1 MLVSLMIST
10 YNWKEALSLCLY
22 SAFAQTV
29 KPCEILIAD
38 DGSRD
43 DTKQLIDKM
52 RTKTD
57 IPIVHVWH
65 EDKGFR
71 LSAIRNRSIERAK
84 GDYIIQIDGDILLDK
99 HFIAD
104 HLELAEKGY
113 FVCGSRVL
121 LGRMATARL
130 LRGVETHPA
139 LFKQDLSFLLN
150 AFRSHTL
157 RLYLA
162 NRYAKNSMLRI
173 RGCNMAFW
181 KEDLFRVNGYNESL
195 EMWGQEDVE
204 ISYRLIHAGIQKKQL
219 KMGGVQFHL
228 YHKFASRENLEYH
241 EQVLRQVI
249 EEKMIWC
256 ENGIVKED
264 KAYKENNG

>member
-1 MLVSLMIST
+1 MLVSLLIST

-22 SAFAQTV
+22 SVFAQTV
-29 KPCEILIAD
+29 KPAEILIAD

-43 DTKQLIDKM
+43 DTRQMIEEM
-52 RTKTD
+52 RKKTD

-71 LSAIRNRSIERAK
+71 LSAIRNQSIAMAK
-84 GDYIIQIDGDILLDK
+84 GDYIIQIDGDIILEE

-104 HLELAEKGY
+104 HLELAEKGF

-121 LGRMATARL
+121 LGKNYSNRL
-130 LRGVETHPA
+130 LKGLETRPA
-139 LFKQDLSFLLN
+139 KLKQDYRFMLN
-150 AFRSHTL
+150 GFRSRIL
-157 RLYLA
+157 RHYLA
-162 NRYAKNSMLRI
+162 NRYAKHNMFRI

-181 KEDLFRVNGYNESL
+181 KEDLYRVNGYNESL

-204 ISYRLIHAGIQKKQL
+204 ISYRLLHIGVQKKQL

-228 YHKFASRENLEYH
+228 YHKFASRANLDYH
-241 EQVLRQVI
+241 ERVLKEVIDNKQV
-249 EEKMIWC
+249 WC
-256 ENGIVKED
+256 ENGIVKGKQKIGSE
-264 KAYKENNG
+264 

>member
-22 SAFAQTV
+22 SVFAQTV

-139 LFKQDLSFLLN
+139 HFKQKHRFLLK
-150 AFRSHTL
+150 T
-157 RLYLA
+157 
-162 NRYAKNSMLRI
+162 
-173 RGCNMAFW
+173 
-181 KEDLFRVNGYNESL
+181 
-195 EMWGQEDVE
+195 
-204 ISYRLIHAGIQKKQL
+204 IS
-219 KMGGVQFHL
+219 
-228 YHKFASRENLEYH
+228 
-241 EQVLRQVI
+241 
-249 EEKMIWC
+249 
-256 ENGIVKED
+256 
-264 KAYKENNG
+264 

>member
-1 MLVSLMIST
+1 MLVSLLIST

-22 SAFAQTV
+22 SVFAQTV
-29 KPCEILIAD
+29 KPAEILIAD
-38 DGSRD
+38 DGSRE
-43 DTKQLIDKM
+43 DTRQLIDEM
-52 RTKTD
+52 REKTD
-57 IPIVHVWH
+57 IPIVRVWH

-71 LSAIRNRSIERAK
+71 LSAIRNRSIEKAK
-84 GDYIIQIDGDILLDK
+84 GDYIIQIDGDIILDR

-121 LGRMATARL
+121 LGKMSTTRL
-130 LRGVETHPA
+130 LKGVEKYPA
-139 LFKQDLSFLLN
+139 LLKQNLRFVLN
-150 AFRSHTL
+150 AFRSRVL
-157 RLYLA
+157 RRYLA
-162 NRYAKNSMLRI
+162 NRYAKRTMLRI

-181 KEDLFRVNGYNESL
+181 KEDLVHVNGYNESL

-241 EQVLRQVI
+241 EQVLRKVI
-249 EEKMIWC
+249 EERIVWC
-256 ENGIVKED
+256 ENGIVKD
-264 KAYKENNG
+264 MQTAKLS

>member
-1 MLVSLMIST
+1 MTVSLLIST

-29 KPCEILIAD
+29 KPDEILIAD
-38 DGSRD
+38 DGSRE
-43 DTKQLIDKM
+43 DTRELIEEM
-52 RTKTD
+52 RKKTD

-71 LSAIRNRSIERAK
+71 LSAIRNLAIRQAK
-84 GDYIIQIDGDILLDK
+84 SEYIIQIDGDIILER

-104 HLELAEKGY
+104 HLELAEPDC

-121 LGRMATARL
+121 LGYFYTEHLLKAKDMQPSL
-130 LRGVETHPA
+130 LR
-139 LFKQDLSFLLN
+139 QDFGYILN
-150 AFRSHTL
+150 AFRSKIL
-157 RLYLA
+157 RQYLA
-162 NRYAKNSMLRI
+162 KRYAKHRMNSV

-181 KEDLFRVNGYNESL
+181 KKDLLRVNGYNEEL

-204 ISYRLIHAGIQKKQL
+204 ISYRLLYAGLSKKQL

-228 YHKFASRENLEYH
+228 FHKQASRENLAFH
-241 EQVLRQVI
+241 EKILKQVKK
-249 EEKMIWC
+249 EKKAWC
-256 ENGIVKED
+256 SRGIVKDEPEMPD
-264 KAYKENNG
+264 KSE

>member
-1 MLVSLMIST
+1 MLISVIIST
-10 YNWKEALSLCLY
+10 YNWKEALSLCLH
-22 SAFAQTV
+22 SVFAQTV
-29 KPCEILIAD
+29 KPSEILIAD

-43 DTKQLIDKM
+43 DTRQFIEKM
-52 RTKTD
+52 QAATD

-71 LSAIRNRSIERAK
+71 LSAIRNRSIEKAK

-121 LGRMATARL
+121 LGEKITSRILEGMDSGPAILRL
-130 LRGVETHPA
+130 D
-139 LFKQDLSFLLN
+139 FSSILN
-150 AFRSHTL
+150 AFRSRAL
-157 RLYLA
+157 RRFLA
-162 NRYAKNSMLRI
+162 QRYASHSMKRI

-181 KEDLFRVNGYNESL
+181 KDDLYRVNGYNEAL
-195 EMWGQEDVE
+195 EMWGQEDAE
-204 ISYRLIHAGIQKKQL
+204 LSYRLVHAGVRKKQL

-241 EQVLRQVI
+241 ERVLRQAI
-249 EEKMIWC
+249 EEEWDWC
-256 ENGIVKED
+256 ENGIVKTD
-264 KAYKENNG
+264 KK

>member
-1 MLVSLMIST
+1 MANRNVYDMDKQKVALVLSMGGARGIAHIGVIEELLRHNFEITSIAGSSMGAMVGAMYASGKMEEC
-10 YNWKEALSLCLY
+10 KEWLY
-22 SAFAQTV
+22 SW
-29 KPCEILIAD
+29 
-38 DGSRD
+38 
-43 DTKQLIDKM
+43 DKRKM
-52 RTKTD
+52 
-57 IPIVHVWH
+57 W
-65 EDKGFR
+65 
-71 LSAIRNRSIERAK
+71 
-84 GDYIIQIDGDILLDK
+84 
-99 HFIAD
+99 
-104 HLELAEKGY
+104 ELAEKGY

-181 KEDLFRVNGYNESL
+181 KEDLLRVNGYNESL

-249 EEKMIWC
+249 AERIVWC
-256 ENGIVKED
+256 ENGIVKEGR
-264 KAYKENNG
+264 KV

>member
-1 MLVSLMIST
+1 MLVSLLIST

-22 SAFAQTV
+22 SAFVQTV
-29 KPCEILIAD
+29 KPAEILIAD
-38 DGSRD
+38 DGSRE
-43 DTKQLIDKM
+43 DTRQLIDEM
-52 RTKTD
+52 RANTD

-71 LSAIRNRSIERAK
+71 LSAIRNRSIEKAK
-84 GDYIIQIDGDILLDK
+84 GDYIIQIDGDIILDR

-121 LGRMATARL
+121 LGKMSTTRL
-130 LRGVETHPA
+130 LKGIEKYPA
-139 LFKQDLSFLLN
+139 LLKQNLRFVLN
-150 AFRSHTL
+150 AFRSRIL
-157 RLYLA
+157 RRYLS
-162 NRYAKNSMLRI
+162 NRYAKHTMLRI

-204 ISYRLIHAGIQKKQL
+204 ISYRLIHAGIQK
-219 KMGGVQFHL
+219 
-228 YHKFASRENLEYH
+228 
-241 EQVLRQVI
+241 
-249 EEKMIWC
+249 
-256 ENGIVKED
+256 
-264 KAYKENNG
+264 

>member
-1 MLVSLMIST
+1 MLVSLLIST

-22 SAFAQTV
+22 SVLAQTV
-29 KPCEILIAD
+29 KPAEILIAD
-38 DGSRD
+38 DGSRE
-43 DTKQLIDKM
+43 DTRQMIEEVRK
-52 RTKTD
+52 KTD

-71 LSAIRNRSIERAK
+71 LSAIRNRTIAQAK
-84 GDYIIQIDGDILLDK
+84 GEYIIQIDGDIILDR

-121 LGRMATARL
+121 LGKTYSSRL
-130 LRGVETHPA
+130 LKGLETHPA
-139 LFKQDLSFLLN
+139 KFKQDYRFMLN
-150 AFRSHTL
+150 GFRSRIL
-157 RLYLA
+157 RKYLA
-162 NRYAKNSMLRI
+162 KRYAKNSMLRI

-181 KEDLFRVNGYNESL
+181 KEDLLRVNGYNETL

-204 ISYRLIHAGIQKKQL
+204 ISYRLLHAGVRKKQL

-228 YHKFASRENLEYH
+228 YHKFASRENLEFH
-241 EQVLRQVI
+241 EQVLKSVI
-249 EEKMIWC
+249 ENKTVWC
-256 ENGIVKED
+256 ENGIVKQ
-264 KAYKENNG
+264 KR

>member
-1 MLVSLMIST
+1 MLVSLLIST

-43 DTKQLIDKM
+43 DTRQLIDEM
-52 RTKTD
+52 RKKTD
-57 IPIVHVWH
+57 IPIVHIWH

-121 LGRMATARL
+121 LGEKVSSRL
-130 LRGVETHPA
+130 LEGAEQEPSLLQVE
-139 LFKQDLSFLLN
+139 LGRILN
-150 AFRSHTL
+150 LFRSRIL
-157 RLYLA
+157 RKFLSK
-162 NRYAKNSMLRI
+162 RYAKKRMSSI

-181 KEDLFRVNGYNESL
+181 KEDLLCVNGYNESL

-204 ISYRLIHAGIQKKQL
+204 LSYRLLHAGVQKKQL
-219 KMGGVQFHL
+219 KMGGVQFHI
-228 YHKFASRENLEYH
+228 YHKFASRDNLDYH
-241 EQVLRQVI
+241 EQVLREVI
-249 EEKMIWC
+249 EKNIVWC
-256 ENGIVKED
+256 ENGIIKS
-264 KAYKENNG
+264 KARD

>member
-1 MLVSLMIST
+1 MLVSLLIST

-29 KPCEILIAD
+29 KPAEILIAD
-38 DGSRD
+38 DGSRE
-43 DTKQLIDKM
+43 DTRQLIDEM
-52 RTKTD
+52 RAKTD

-71 LSAIRNRSIERAK
+71 LSAIRNRSTEEAK
-84 GDYIIQIDGDILLDK
+84 GDYIIQIDGDIILDR

-121 LGRMATARL
+121 LGKMSTTRL
-130 LRGVETHPA
+130 LKGIEKYPA
-139 LFKQDLSFLLN
+139 LLKQNLRFVLN
-150 AFRSHTL
+150 AFRSRIL
-157 RLYLA
+157 RRYLS
-162 NRYAKNSMLRI
+162 NRYAKHTMLRI

-228 YHKFASRENLEYH
+228 YHNFASRENLEYH
-241 EQVLRQVI
+241 EQVLKKVI
-249 EEKMIWC
+249 EEKTVWC
-256 ENGIVKED
+256 ENGIVKDEQTA
-264 KAYKENNG
+264 KLS

>member
-1 MLVSLMIST
+1 MLVSLLIST

-29 KPCEILIAD
+29 KPYEILVAD

-43 DTKQLIDKM
+43 DTRQLIEKM
-52 RTKTD
+52 RKKTD
-57 IPIVHVWH
+57 IPIVHIWH

-71 LSAIRNRSIERAK
+71 LSAIRNRSIEKAK
-84 GDYIIQIDGDILLDK
+84 GDYIIQIDGDIILDRN
-99 HFIAD
+99 FISD

-121 LGRMATARL
+121 LGKMYTTRL
-130 LRGVETHPA
+130 LRGVERYPA
-139 LFKQDLSFLLN
+139 TFKQDLRFMLN
-150 AFRSHTL
+150 GFRSRIL
-157 RLYLA
+157 RHYLA
-162 NRYAKNSMLRI
+162 ERYARHSMLSI

-181 KEDLFRVNGYNESL
+181 KGDLLRVNGYNEAL

-204 ISYRLIHAGIQKKQL
+204 ISYRLIHAGVQKRQL

-241 EQVLRQVI
+241 EKVLNKVI
-249 EEKMIWC
+249 ENKTIWC
-256 ENGIVKED
+256 ENGILKR
-264 KAYKENNG
+264 NS